1 MEQKKKKGLRI
12 RSCLT
17 GAIWLA
23 LVFSTV
29 ISALLFAFLNH
40 FFNLPGSIPVLGWL
54 LIFNTL
60 IAGLITSFI
69 NAKLLEPITRLSKA
83 MKEVSQ
89 GDFEQHLETNSRIA
103 EVGESYQSFNVMTKE
118 LRATE
123 VLQMDF
129 VSNVSHEFKTPI
141 NAIEGYTML
150 LQGEELSPDQEE
162 YVEKILFNTQRLSG
176 LVGNILLLSKLE
188 NQNIP
193 MKKTEY
199 RLDEQIRQAFLSLE
213 TKWTEK
219 EIGFQVEL
227 EEVKYT
233 GNEGLFMHIW
243 INLLDNAIKFSPS
256 KGTITMFLKQEQDS
270 VKFIL
275 EDEGPGIED
284 DVKSR
289 IFDKFYQVDGSHKAE
304 GNGLGL
310 ALVLGVSL
318 CFLIYLLVSLIIPPL
333 IGTHEK
339 SDTQAEVSITTSER
353 VCLID
358 NNEDALLWRL
368 RLIRSAQEEIIL
380 STFDFRADSS
390 GTDVIAALW
399 GAAERGVQVRLI
411 IDGINA
417 QLHLSGS
424 DVFQALAAHDNVEVK
439 FYNPIRL
446 TQLWTVNY
454 RCHDKYLII
463 DRSTYLMGGRNT
475 SDLFLGSGGTS
486 RQNIDRDIVVYNGGF
501 TTASA
506 NTLLEYFDR
515 IWLLDTNRA
524 FHAEAENHRVKKA
537 TAILARRWTEIN
549 DTKQLTA
556 INWETETLQTNEV
569 ALLSGDCT
577 AWNKEPML
585 LNTLT
590 TLMQKGEQN
599 IVLQT
604 PYMICNQ
611 AMYNALKKVTDN
623 VQVQVITNAPQSGA
637 NPWGCAD
644 YLNHRDDILETGVD
658 ICEWNGS
665 FSMHTKTILIDD
677 RISIIGSFNWDM
689 RSAYLDT
696 EMMLLIDCPALNAI
710 LRDEAQQMMYEG
722 KTISPDGVTVTGELY
737 ITPKVSATKQVLQSL
752 LRIIVRPFRYVL

>member
-1 MEQKKKKGLRI
+1 MTKDEVKKLRMN
-12 RSCLT
+12 SPESLQ
-17 GAIWLA
+17 
-23 LVFSTV
+23 
-29 ISALLFAFLNH
+29 FLNNATK
-40 FFNLPGSIPVLGWL
+40 FYNLMMMYRCAIREIQTKLEVLDDEFSVENNRNPISFIKTRIKKPNSIYDKLQKMGYEFTTENIQTYLNDVAGVRIVCAFIDDIGWL

-83 MKEVSQ
+83 MKEVSR

-150 LQGEELSPDQEE
+150 LQGEELSQEQEE

-310 ALVLGVSL
+310 ALVKRIVDSAG
-318 CFLIYLLVSLIIPPL
+318 
-333 IGTHEK
+333 GTIK
-339 SDTQAEVSITTSER
+339 AENREYGGCRFVIE
-353 VCLID
+353 LPKQKD
-358 NNEDALLWRL
+358 
-368 RLIRSAQEEIIL
+368 EII
-380 STFDFRADSS
+380 
-390 GTDVIAALW
+390 
-399 GAAERGVQVRLI
+399 
-411 IDGINA
+411 
-417 QLHLSGS
+417 
-424 DVFQALAAHDNVEVK
+424 
-439 FYNPIRL
+439 
-446 TQLWTVNY
+446 
-454 RCHDKYLII
+454 
-463 DRSTYLMGGRNT
+463 
-475 SDLFLGSGGTS
+475 
-486 RQNIDRDIVVYNGGF
+486 
-501 TTASA
+501 
-506 NTLLEYFDR
+506 
-515 IWLLDTNRA
+515 
-524 FHAEAENHRVKKA
+524 
-537 TAILARRWTEIN
+537 
-549 DTKQLTA
+549 
-556 INWETETLQTNEV
+556 
-569 ALLSGDCT
+569 
-577 AWNKEPML
+577 
-585 LNTLT
+585 
-590 TLMQKGEQN
+590 
-599 IVLQT
+599 
-604 PYMICNQ
+604 
-611 AMYNALKKVTDN
+611 
-623 VQVQVITNAPQSGA
+623 
-637 NPWGCAD
+637 
-644 YLNHRDDILETGVD
+644 
-658 ICEWNGS
+658 
-665 FSMHTKTILIDD
+665 
-677 RISIIGSFNWDM
+677 
-689 RSAYLDT
+689 
-696 EMMLLIDCPALNAI
+696 
-710 LRDEAQQMMYEG
+710 
-722 KTISPDGVTVTGELY
+722 
-737 ITPKVSATKQVLQSL
+737 
-752 LRIIVRPFRYVL
+752 

>member
-1 MEQKKKKGLRI
+1 MDEVWGYETEADPHTIEVHIGRI
-12 RSCLT
+12 RERFKDNPDFEIVTMRGIGYKVVKNNGTKERKRIADPILSDWCN
-17 GAIWLA
+17 LA
-23 LVFSTV
+23 GTCIFNSH
-29 ISALLFAFLNH
+29 ICFIICFFES

-83 MKEVSQ
+83 MKEVSR

-199 RLDEQIRQAFLSLE
+199 RLDEQIRQAVLSLE

-310 ALVLGVSL
+310 ALVKRIVDSAG
-318 CFLIYLLVSLIIPPL
+318 
-333 IGTHEK
+333 GTIK
-339 SDTQAEVSITTSER
+339 AENREYGGCRFVIE
-353 VCLID
+353 LPKQKD
-358 NNEDALLWRL
+358 
-368 RLIRSAQEEIIL
+368 EII
-380 STFDFRADSS
+380 
-390 GTDVIAALW
+390 
-399 GAAERGVQVRLI
+399 
-411 IDGINA
+411 
-417 QLHLSGS
+417 
-424 DVFQALAAHDNVEVK
+424 
-439 FYNPIRL
+439 
-446 TQLWTVNY
+446 
-454 RCHDKYLII
+454 
-463 DRSTYLMGGRNT
+463 
-475 SDLFLGSGGTS
+475 
-486 RQNIDRDIVVYNGGF
+486 
-501 TTASA
+501 
-506 NTLLEYFDR
+506 
-515 IWLLDTNRA
+515 
-524 FHAEAENHRVKKA
+524 
-537 TAILARRWTEIN
+537 
-549 DTKQLTA
+549 
-556 INWETETLQTNEV
+556 
-569 ALLSGDCT
+569 
-577 AWNKEPML
+577 
-585 LNTLT
+585 
-590 TLMQKGEQN
+590 
-599 IVLQT
+599 
-604 PYMICNQ
+604 
-611 AMYNALKKVTDN
+611 
-623 VQVQVITNAPQSGA
+623 
-637 NPWGCAD
+637 
-644 YLNHRDDILETGVD
+644 
-658 ICEWNGS
+658 
-665 FSMHTKTILIDD
+665 
-677 RISIIGSFNWDM
+677 
-689 RSAYLDT
+689 
-696 EMMLLIDCPALNAI
+696 
-710 LRDEAQQMMYEG
+710 
-722 KTISPDGVTVTGELY
+722 
-737 ITPKVSATKQVLQSL
+737 
-752 LRIIVRPFRYVL
+752 

>member
-1 MEQKKKKGLRI
+1 MFQILIVEDDKELSQLFQKVLEKNGYQVKNASDGAQALEVLDKEYIDLIISDIMMPVMDGYELVSELRSAGYQIPVLMITAKGSFDDMRQGFLSGGDDYMVKPVNVNEMVLRVGALLRRAQILNEHKIVIGSTEFDYDAMTVTTDKESLVLPKKEFLLLYKLAASPGRTFTKQQLMDEVWGYETEVDPHTIEVHIGRIRERFKDNPDFEIVTMRGIGYKVVKKIMEQKKKKGLRI

-29 ISALLFAFLNH
+29 LSALLFAFLNH
-40 FFNLPGSIPVLGWL
+40 FFNLPGGIPVLGWL

-243 INLLDNAIKFSPS
+243 MNLLDNAIKFSPA
-256 KGTITMFLKQEQDS
+256 KGTIMMFLKQEKDS
-270 VKFIL
+270 VMFIL

-284 DVKSR
+284 DVKTR
-289 IFDKFYQVDGSHKAE
+289 IFDKFYQADGSHKAE

-310 ALVLGVSL
+310 ALVKRIV
-318 CFLIYLLVSLIIPPL
+318 
-333 IGTHEK
+333 
-339 SDTQAEVSITTSER
+339 D
-353 VCLID
+353 
-358 NNEDALLWRL
+358 
-368 RLIRSAQEEIIL
+368 SA
-380 STFDFRADSS
+380 
-390 GTDVIAALW
+390 
-399 GAAERGVQVRLI
+399 
-411 IDGINA
+411 
-417 QLHLSGS
+417 
-424 DVFQALAAHDNVEVK
+424 
-439 FYNPIRL
+439 
-446 TQLWTVNY
+446 
-454 RCHDKYLII
+454 
-463 DRSTYLMGGRNT
+463 
-475 SDLFLGSGGTS
+475 GGT
-486 RQNIDRDIVVYNGGF
+486 IK
-501 TTASA
+501 
-506 NTLLEYFDR
+506 
-515 IWLLDTNRA
+515 
-524 FHAEAENHRVKKA
+524 AENREYGGCRFVVELP
-537 TAILARRWTEIN
+537 I
-549 DTKQLTA
+549 
-556 INWETETLQTNEV
+556 
-569 ALLSGDCT
+569 
-577 AWNKEPML
+577 
-585 LNTLT
+585 
-590 TLMQKGEQN
+590 QK
-599 IVLQT
+599 
-604 PYMICNQ
+604 
-611 AMYNALKKVTDN
+611 
-623 VQVQVITNAPQSGA
+623 
-637 NPWGCAD
+637 
-644 YLNHRDDILETGVD
+644 
-658 ICEWNGS
+658 
-665 FSMHTKTILIDD
+665 
-677 RISIIGSFNWDM
+677 
-689 RSAYLDT
+689 
-696 EMMLLIDCPALNAI
+696 
-710 LRDEAQQMMYEG
+710 DEA
-722 KTISPDGVTVTGELY
+722 I
-737 ITPKVSATKQVLQSL
+737 
-752 LRIIVRPFRYVL
+752 

>member
-1 MEQKKKKGLRI
+1 MTKDEVKKLRMN
-12 RSCLT
+12 SPESLQ
-17 GAIWLA
+17 
-23 LVFSTV
+23 
-29 ISALLFAFLNH
+29 FLNNATK
-40 FFNLPGSIPVLGWL
+40 FYNLMMMYRCAIREIQTKLEVLDDEFSVENNRNPISFIKTRIKKPNSIYNKLQKMGYEFTTENIQTYLNDVAGVRIVCAFIDDIGWL

-129 VSNVSHEFKTPI
+129 VSDVSHEFKTPI

-199 RLDEQIRQAFLSLE
+199 RLDEQIRQAVLSLE

-233 GNEGLFMHIW
+233 ANEGLFMHIW

-310 ALVLGVSL
+310 ALVKRIVDSAG
-318 CFLIYLLVSLIIPPL
+318 
-333 IGTHEK
+333 GTIK
-339 SDTQAEVSITTSER
+339 AENREYGGCRFVIE
-353 VCLID
+353 LPK
-358 NNEDALLWRL
+358 
-368 RLIRSAQEEIIL
+368 QK
-380 STFDFRADSS
+380 
-390 GTDVIAALW
+390 DVI
-399 GAAERGVQVRLI
+399 I
-411 IDGINA
+411 
-417 QLHLSGS
+417 
-424 DVFQALAAHDNVEVK
+424 
-439 FYNPIRL
+439 
-446 TQLWTVNY
+446 
-454 RCHDKYLII
+454 
-463 DRSTYLMGGRNT
+463 
-475 SDLFLGSGGTS
+475 
-486 RQNIDRDIVVYNGGF
+486 
-501 TTASA
+501 
-506 NTLLEYFDR
+506 
-515 IWLLDTNRA
+515 
-524 FHAEAENHRVKKA
+524 
-537 TAILARRWTEIN
+537 
-549 DTKQLTA
+549 
-556 INWETETLQTNEV
+556 
-569 ALLSGDCT
+569 
-577 AWNKEPML
+577 
-585 LNTLT
+585 
-590 TLMQKGEQN
+590 
-599 IVLQT
+599 
-604 PYMICNQ
+604 
-611 AMYNALKKVTDN
+611 
-623 VQVQVITNAPQSGA
+623 
-637 NPWGCAD
+637 
-644 YLNHRDDILETGVD
+644 
-658 ICEWNGS
+658 
-665 FSMHTKTILIDD
+665 
-677 RISIIGSFNWDM
+677 
-689 RSAYLDT
+689 
-696 EMMLLIDCPALNAI
+696 
-710 LRDEAQQMMYEG
+710 
-722 KTISPDGVTVTGELY
+722 
-737 ITPKVSATKQVLQSL
+737 
-752 LRIIVRPFRYVL
+752 